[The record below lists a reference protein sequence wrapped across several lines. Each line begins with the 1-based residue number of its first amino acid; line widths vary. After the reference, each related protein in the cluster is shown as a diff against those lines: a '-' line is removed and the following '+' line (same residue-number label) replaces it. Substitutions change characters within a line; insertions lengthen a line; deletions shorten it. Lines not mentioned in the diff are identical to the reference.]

1 MPSLREASLSERLTR
16 TPTASNAYAK
26 AMTQLKIPITTITMQ
41 TNLDSTTAVC
51 VGMGI
56 AIAFWAN
63 CSSAQ
68 ITPDSTLLNN
78 SRVTLQDNIRI
89 IEGGTQAGSNLFHSF
104 EEFSVPTKSVA
115 YFNNASNIQNIISRV
130 TGKSV
135 SNIDGLISANGT
147 ANLFLMNPNG
157 IIFGPNA
164 SLNIGGS
171 FVATT
176 ANAIGFGN
184 QGFFSASNP
193 NIPSLLT
200 VKPSAL
206 LFNQIVAAPIQNNS
220 IAPAANPSVFG
231 LSVPNGRSLL
241 LVGGN
246 IQING
251 AGLYAF
257 GGRVELGGL
266 ARAGTIGLQVDG
278 NNLSL
283 SFPEQATRADV
294 SLTGGGVAVP
304 ADKEGS
310 IIVNARNIEILEGS
324 ALISGIN
331 AGLGEVDN
339 KAGDITLNATGTV
352 TVAGGSLIQNL
363 VQTGA
368 TGNSGNIRITAE
380 SLAIADEAALIVA
393 LNNRGRGNLG
403 NVVINVRDQVSLNGG
418 AVFSSVSKGGV
429 GKAGNI
435 TVTTGLLSLTNG
447 GVLNVSN
454 YGQGDAGSVSIQ
466 ARGSVFADGV
476 GRSGSLLS
484 GSPSGVGSLI
494 GPGVIGQAGD
504 ITIVAESLSLTNG
517 AELAASISGQGRAGN
532 VMIQTR
538 DPVLIEGV
546 GSNNFSS
553 GVFST
558 VNPGGVGQGG
568 NVTVIAESLS
578 LTNGGELATSI
589 FGQGRG
595 GNVTI
600 QTRGSVFIKGV
611 GSNELPSGAFSTLV
625 QGSGQGGNVTVIAES
640 LFLTNGGGVSA
651 NTQGQGNAGNVTIQV
666 SGLISFDRF
675 GSAITNGV
683 GPSAVGDGGNIN
695 ISTGLLSLTRGAQ
708 INTSTS
714 GRGNAGNLTIQAS
727 KAVFL
732 DGVDSINNSASFI
745 ASSVDATGIG
755 KGGKLDITTA
765 RLSVTNG
772 AVITAETE
780 GNGDAGSLTVTAD
793 KLEVVNRGQLRT
805 STSSDSQAGD
815 ISLRVQDHL
824 ILIGKD
830 SGLFANTEPSS
841 TGNGGNIFIQPRNI
855 TASKTVT
862 IQDDAR
868 IAVNSQGSG
877 KGGNIQI
884 QAESLT
890 LDNQGLISAQTA
902 SNKGGNINLSL
913 QDLLLLRRNSQISST
928 AGTAQAGGDGG
939 NVTIKT
945 PFIIAVPSED
955 SNISANAF
963 TGKGGNV
970 DITVKSLFGI
980 ESRSR
985 PTSLSDIT
993 ASSERGVAGTVE
1005 LNTPDVD
1012 PSRGLI
1018 QLPSNLVD
1026 ASQQMAQGCT
1036 PRRGQTVSR
1045 FIATGR
1051 GGLPLSPNEPLRGRA
1066 VITNWVD
1073 LPPQATER
1081 VTDKLSV
1088 EITDKKSTTFVTK
1101 STNQIVEAQSWVV
1114 DPNGDIQLVAQAPNV
1129 SLYSPWQTNISCTTS
1144 KY

>member
-1 MPSLREASLSERLTR
+1 
-16 TPTASNAYAK
+16 
-26 AMTQLKIPITTITMQ
+26 MTQLKIPITTITMQ

-63 CSSAQ
+63 CGSAQ

-78 SRVTLQDNIRI
+78 SGVTLQDNIRI

-193 NIPSLLT
+193 NTPPLLT

-246 IQING
+246 IKING

-266 ARAGTIGLQVDG
+266 AGAGTIGLQVDR

-283 SFPEQATRADV
+283 SFPEGATRADV
-294 SLTGGGVAVP
+294 SLTSGGVVVP

-380 SLAIADEAALIVA
+380 SLAIADDAALIVA

-403 NVVINVRDQVSLNGG
+403 NVVINVRDQVFLNGG
-418 AVFSSVSKGGV
+418 AVFSSVNEGGV

-466 ARGSVFADGV
+466 ARDSVFADGV

-484 GSPSGVGSLI
+484 GSPSGVGSLV
-494 GPGVIGQAGD
+494 GPGVIGQGGD
-504 ITIVAESLSLTNG
+504 ITIVAESLSLRNG
-517 AELAASISGQGRAGN
+517 AELAASIYGQGRAGN
-532 VMIQTR
+532 VTIQTR
-538 DPVLIEGV
+538 GSVFIEGV

-568 NVTVIAESLS
+568 NVTVIAESVS
-578 LTNGGELATSI
+578 LTNGGELATST

-600 QTRGSVFIKGV
+600 QTRGPVFIEGV
-611 GSNELPSGAFSTLV
+611 GSNNLPSGAFSTLV

-640 LFLTNGGGVSA
+640 LFLTNGGGLSA

-666 SGLISFDRF
+666 PAVISLDRF

-683 GPSAVGDGGNIN
+683 GPSAVGDGGDIN

-708 INTSTS
+708 IQTATS
-714 GRGNAGNLTIQAS
+714 GRGNAGNLTIQAR
-727 KAVFL
+727 KAVSL
-732 DGVDSINNSASFI
+732 DGVDSGVDSINNYASFI
-745 ASSVDATGIG
+745 ASSVDTTGIG

-765 RLSVTNG
+765 RLSVTSG

-780 GNGDAGSLTVTAD
+780 GKGDAGSLTVTAD
-793 KLEVVNRGQLRT
+793 TLEVVNSGQLRT
-805 STSSDSQAGD
+805 YTSSNSQAGD

-824 ILIGKD
+824 ILRGKD
-830 SGLFANTEPSS
+830 SGLFANTEPGS

-890 LDNQGLISAQTA
+890 LDNQGLISAETA

-945 PFIIAVPSED
+945 SFIIAVPSED

-1026 ASQQMAQGCT
+1026 ASQQIAQGCT
-1036 PRRGQTVSR
+1036 PRRGQTASR

-1066 VITNWVD
+1066 VITSWVD
-1073 LPPQATER
+1073 LPSQATER

-1088 EITDKKSTTFVTK
+1088 EITDKKSTTSVTK
-1101 STNQIVEAQSWVV
+1101 STNQIVEAQSWVI
-1114 DPNGDIQLVAQAPNV
+1114 DANGDIQLVAQAPNV
-1129 SLYSPWQTNISCTTS
+1129 SLYSPWQTNISCTAS
-1144 KY
+1144 